1 MPRMRLTRG
10 RQEAS
15 DIELRAS
22 VGKRRREASSG
33 SVVRKRCGKRCRGQ
47 DDIDLRTLVK
57 TQGSTGPLVD
67 VSSTVVT
74 VFALVNAPPLC
85 FTKID

>member
-1 MPRMRLTRG
+1 MVDKK
-10 RQEAS
+10 RQILNCERQLGS
-15 DIELRAS
+15 V
-22 VGKRRREASSG
+22 VGKRRREALSG
-33 SVVRKRCGKRCRGQ
+33 SVVGSDVVKRQ

>member
-1 MPRMRLTRG
+1 MVDKK
-10 RQEAS
+10 RQ
-15 DIELRAS
+15 ILNC
-22 VGKRRREASSG
+22 REALSG
-33 SVVRKRCGKRCRGQ
+33 SVVGSDVVKRQ

-74 VFALVNAPPLC
+74 VFAFCGEAARGVEWCRKKEMDLGNADH
-85 FTKID
+85 KNK